1 MIKLKID
8 YLTTSLMSEIIDK
21 GYCQFPC
28 SNVDVNGKNAQIYL
42 TPLIYFEDNSLNFYP
57 CYKID
62 NECLYGDY
70 AIDRDALNFKLD
82 VIRDKN
88 LKLIEINTS
97 KEACINMLNSYK
109 HKAKGKTYKKLYL

>member
-1 MIKLKID
+1 MLKLQID
-8 YLTTSLMSEIIDK
+8 YLTTTLIQDIITV

-28 SNVDVNGKNAQIYL
+28 SNIDVNGKNAQIFF
-42 TPLIYFEDNSLNFYP
+42 TPLIHFEEDSLEFYP

-70 AIDRDALNFKLD
+70 AIDKNALNFKMD

-88 LKLIEINTS
+88 LKLIELNTS
-97 KEACINMLNSYK
+97 KTSCIEALDSYK